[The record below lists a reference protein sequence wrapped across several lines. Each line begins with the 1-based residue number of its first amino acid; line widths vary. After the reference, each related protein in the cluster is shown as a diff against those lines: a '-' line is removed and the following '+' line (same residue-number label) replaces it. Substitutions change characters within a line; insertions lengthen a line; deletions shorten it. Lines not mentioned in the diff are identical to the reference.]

1 MPVALIGA
9 RCPDC
14 GKVHATW
21 PWERSYLRLLLKT
34 RMIVAGSP
42 FWPARCPVC
51 ERFAPL
57 RREREL
63 ASLGRLRPI
72 LGRGPSNPGV
82 RRRPWRTYPG
92 ARVPG
97 RSVASR

>member
-34 RMIVAGSP
+34 RMIVAGEP
-42 FWPARCPVC
+42 FWPARCPTC
-51 ERFAPL
+51 ERYAPA
-57 RREREL
+57 RRDREL
-63 ASLGRLRPI
+63 VSLRRLRPL
-72 LGRGPSNPGV
+72 LGREPMARQV
-82 RRRPWRTYPG
+82 RRRPWRTYPSP
-92 ARVPG
+92 RSPG
-97 RSVASR
+97 RSVASP

>member
-34 RMIVAGSP
+34 RMIVAGEP
-42 FWPARCPVC
+42 FWPARCAMC
-51 ERFAPL
+51 ERYAPL
-57 RREREL
+57 RREREI
-63 ASLGRLRPI
+63 SLRRLRPI
-72 LGRGPSNPGV
+72 LGREPIAKEL
-82 RRRPWRTYPG
+82 RRRPWRRSPG
-92 ARVPG
+92 PRSPG
-97 RSVASR
+97 RSVATP